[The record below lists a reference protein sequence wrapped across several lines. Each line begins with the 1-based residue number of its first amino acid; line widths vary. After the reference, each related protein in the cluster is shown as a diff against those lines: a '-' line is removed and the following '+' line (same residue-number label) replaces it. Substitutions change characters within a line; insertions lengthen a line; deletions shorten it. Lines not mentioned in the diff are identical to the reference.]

1 MKSEGL
7 GSYVSQRRRLF
18 SLTQTDLAKALGYT
32 AQSISKFEAGES
44 QISILVL
51 PKLANL
57 LNESLDDLLNQKAN
71 PAPLSVPNPQ
81 FEEKNLMSEQDKAQ
95 KDLEKENARK
105 AKVQERELKRSA
117 SEKKELARLE
127 KEKAKPK
134 RKTYFWYL
142 IVILCLIYIVDEV
155 TTTLPNEMQPE
166 ISLDFF
172 QNGMGCA
179 LLIGNE
185 CHRWQDNP
193 SQEDSPARF

>member
-1 MKSEGL
+1 M
-7 GSYVSQRRRLF
+7 
-18 SLTQTDLAKALGYT
+18 
-32 AQSISKFEAGES
+32 
-44 QISILVL
+44 
-51 PKLANL
+51 P
-57 LNESLDDLLNQKAN
+57 
-71 PAPLSVPNPQ
+71 
-81 FEEKNLMSEQDKAQ
+81 MSEQDKAQ

-172 QNGMGCA
+172 QNGM
-179 LLIGNE
+179 
-185 CHRWQDNP
+185 
-193 SQEDSPARF
+193 